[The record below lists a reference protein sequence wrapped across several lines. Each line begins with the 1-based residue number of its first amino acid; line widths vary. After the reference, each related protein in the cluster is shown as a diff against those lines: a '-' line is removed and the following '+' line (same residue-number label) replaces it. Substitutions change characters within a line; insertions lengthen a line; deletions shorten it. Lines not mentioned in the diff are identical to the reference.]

1 MSSGGRR
8 GIDVSGAGIG
18 PNGGGGVPGQ
28 GMRIQNASDVVYQK
42 KVQLI
47 YTTNNAISNAG
58 IGVWTGRNAYQSHTP
73 NGNDFV
79 RQFLNGV
86 RECDCSGG
94 FPGMTN
100 GNITQFS

>member
-8 GIDVSGAGIG
+8 GIDLSGNVS
-18 PNGGGGVPGQ
+18 
-28 GMRIQNASDVVYQK
+28 MRIQNTSDAVYQK

-58 IGVWTGRNAYQSHTP
+58 IPAWTGRNAYQSHTP
-73 NGNDFV
+73 NGNGYV
-79 RQFLNGV
+79 RQFLNGL

-100 GNITQFS
+100 GNITSFS

>member
-8 GIDVSGAGIG
+8 GIDLSGNIS
-18 PNGGGGVPGQ
+18 
-28 GMRIQNASDVVYQK
+28 MRIQSSTDYVSQK
-42 KVQLI
+42 RVQLV

-58 IGVWTGRNAYQSHTP
+58 IGAWTGRNAYQSHTP
-73 NGNDFV
+73 NGNGFV
-79 RQFLNGV
+79 RQFLNGL

-100 GNITQFS
+100 GNITSFS

>member
-8 GIDVSGAGIG
+8 GIDLSG
-18 PNGGGGVPGQ
+18 NTT
-28 GMRIQNASDVVYQK
+28 MRIQSSTDYVYQK

-47 YTTNNAISNAG
+47 YTTNNAIPTQG
-58 IGVWTGRNAYQSHTP
+58 IPAWTGRNAYQSHTP

-79 RQFLNGV
+79 RQFLGGL

-100 GNITQFS
+100 GNIKSFS

>member
-8 GIDVSGAGIG
+8 GIDLSG
-18 PNGGGGVPGQ
+18 NQ
-28 GMRIQNASDVVYQK
+28 SMRIQSSTDYVYQK

-58 IGVWTGRNAYQSHTP
+58 IGAWTGRNAYQNHTP
-73 NGNDFV
+73 NGTGFV
-79 RQFLNGV
+79 NQFLNGL

>member
-8 GIDVSGAGIG
+8 GVDVSGGGIL
-18 PNGGGGVPGQ
+18 GQ
-28 GMRIQNASDVVYQK
+28 GMRIQNASDVTYQT

-47 YTTNNAISNAG
+47 YTTNNANSSNTP
-58 IGVWTGRNAYQSHTP
+58 IGVWGGRNAYQSHTP

-79 RQFLNGV
+79 RQFLAGW

-94 FPGMTN
+94 IPRLTT
-100 GNITQFS
+100 GNITPFV

>member
-8 GIDVSGAGIG
+8 GVDVSGVGIG
-18 PNGGGGVPGQ
+18 PQVGILGQ
-28 GMRIQNASDVVYQK
+28 GMRIQNASDVTYQR

-47 YTTNNAISNAG
+47 YTTNNANTSNTTVGAWG
-58 IGVWTGRNAYQSHTP
+58 GRNAYQGHTP

-79 RQFLNGV
+79 RQFLDGW

-94 FPGMTN
+94 IPQLSTN
-100 GNITQFS
+100 NITPFA

>member
-8 GIDVSGAGIG
+8 GIDLSG
-18 PNGGGGVPGQ
+18 NQ
-28 GMRIQNASDVVYQK
+28 SMRIQNASDFVYQE

-47 YTTNNAISNAG
+47 YTTNNAISNQG
-58 IGVWTGRNAYQSHTP
+58 IPAWTGRNAYQNHTP

-79 RQFLNGV
+79 RQFLAGL

-94 FPGMTN
+94 FPGMRN
-100 GNITQFS
+100 GNITSFS